1 MIGFK
6 QVRACVVGE
15 LIEIQDMEKKEAG
28 FCRNGRIKGAKLP
41 ASEVYSR
48 FVLTAPF

>member
-6 QVRACVVGE
+6 QVRACVIGG
-15 LIEIQDMEKKEAG
+15 LIEIEDMEKKEAG
-28 FCRNGRIKGAKLP
+28 FCRNRSIKGAKLP

-48 FVLTAPF
+48 FV